1 MLIDAHCH
9 LQFPAFDRD
18 RDETIR
24 RAFKNNIGIINAGA
38 NKESSKKAVELARKY
53 PQGLW
58 AAVGLHPTEKE
69 VFDYEFFKKLALD
82 KKVIAIGEC
91 GLDYYRIKNNEL
103 GIRNLQKEVF
113 IKHIELA
120 NELKKSLMI
129 HCRSGEAEQVSPQNE
144 AGRDAFD
151 DLIEILKT
159 RLHYDRAMDEKL
171 APGVLHFFTGSLDDA
186 KKLLAIGFY
195 FTFGGLITFNRSF
208 DEIIKF
214 IPLERILLETDAP
227 YVAPE
232 PYRGKRNEPLYV
244 IEIAKKIAEIK
255 GISFNEAAVQ
265 TTKNALNLFKIAG

>member
-129 HCRSGEAEQVSPQNE
+129 HCR
-144 AGRDAFD
+144 DAFD

-244 IEIAKKIAEIK
+244 IEIAKKMAEIK
-255 GISFNEAAVQ
+255 NVSFNEVARQ
-265 TTKNALNLFKIAG
+265 TTENALNLFKIAG